1 MTGVRDRIS
10 GEDQAVSTVIGFVLI
25 FGILV
30 VSFSVYQATVVPQQ
44 NEDVEFEQQQS
55 VQSDLIELSS
65 SLLDVRSGDREG
77 SVSEH
82 PPVSVQLGTSY
93 PSRAVAVNPPP
104 PQVSLRSQQYGSI
117 NITNATVD
125 DSRVDGTLRGDPE
138 STLLGAEHETRSLV
152 YEADYNQYQ
161 EAPTTTFEHSMLYNE
176 FRDTNLPVTDQRL
189 VRNGTR
195 QLNIIL
201 FDGEVSESGFET
213 RLEPVTLDGPTTE
226 VPIEPDGGNISL
238 VLPTRTPSVWTQEGV
253 FGRSFGEGPSRV
265 RATETGEREVTVT
278 LKSGDWTLQMAQV
291 GYDGGERG
299 ETFSAVRENSP
310 GRSQNGTTNGPKVRL
325 DTDDAGQA
333 TAGEQISLS
342 SLGGTVTSVGS
353 EGRQRSAT
361 PIKEIR
367 YGATGPGDDRSG
379 VIEQFDTDQSSRTID
394 LSNQDGTIDTTGWEL
409 GNHTVTIRAQD
420 SAGFVSLGSDTDEFT
435 VEITEQGPFADLRA
449 TDLIANQKQSQTF
462 SIDLSAN
469 LEQGDQFTLNLSGT
483 NSSVDYPGAKGQYN
497 VDSGT
502 GSVVSADGETVEYE
516 AGASDGAGDTINI
529 TVKNGQGVDVGEA
542 YGEQPVRVSN
552 PDGSLGTEFL
562 VREQGD
568 FGPDDY
574 VEGDDIYV
582 TGDVTV
588 PQDERYGKID
598 ALGDVEL
605 KENTTTGGI
614 TGGGDVTLKSDTDAG
629 DITSG
634 GGVTVGQDSDV
645 DTVDADGDV
654 TLKQNT
660 MTDLITAGGDV
671 TLKSDTDAG
680 DITSGG
686 DVTVGQNAGIS
697 TVDADGDVEI
707 KSGSSSGSVTSDGN
721 VKAKSDVQIA
731 GDINTTGGSGG
742 VTLNDGVVVDG
753 DVFVPNE
760 DSLTCKG
767 TVRINGQSC
776 SEYKNDNY

>member
-1 MTGVRDRIS
+1 MTRVRNRIS
-10 GEDQAVSTVIGFVLI
+10 GGDRAVSTIIGFVLI

-44 NEDVEFEQQQS
+44 NKDAEFEQQQA

-65 SLLDVRSGDREG
+65 SLLDVRGDREG
-77 SVSEH
+77 SVREH
-82 PPVSVQLGTSY
+82 PPVGVQLGTSY
-93 PSRAVAVNPPP
+93 PSRAVAINPPP
-104 PQVSLRSQQYGSI
+104 PQGSLRSQQYGRI

-125 DSRVDGTLRGDPE
+125 ESRVDGTLGGNPE
-138 STLLGAEHETRSLV
+138 RTLLGTEHETRSLV
-152 YEADYNQYQ
+152 YETDYNQYQ

-176 FRDTNLPVTDQRL
+176 FRNANLPVTDQQL

-195 QLNIIL
+195 QLNIVL
-201 FDGEVSESGFET
+201 FDGEVSENGFET
-213 RLEPVTLDGPTTE
+213 RFEPVTLDGPTAE
-226 VPIEPDGGNISL
+226 VPIKPDGGSISL

-253 FGRSFGEGPSRV
+253 FGRSFDEGPSQI

-278 LKSGDWTLQMAQV
+278 LQSDNWTLQMARV
-291 GYDGGERG
+291 GYDGGEAG
-299 ETFSAVRENSP
+299 DTFSAVRENPS
-310 GRSQNGTTNGPKVRL
+310 GRAQNGTTNGPKVTL
-325 DTDDAGQA
+325 ENNDIGQV
-333 TAGEQISLS
+333 TVGEQIRLS
-342 SLGGTVTSVGS
+342 SLGGNITSVGS
-353 EGRQRSAT
+353 EEQQRSAT

-379 VIEQFDTDQSSRTID
+379 VIEQFDTDRSSRTIE
-394 LSNQDGTIDTTGWEL
+394 LSNQDGTINTTGWEP
-409 GNHTVTIRAQD
+409 GNHTVTITAQD
-420 SAGFVSLGSDTDEFT
+420 GAGYVSAGRDTDEFT
-435 VEITEQGPFADLRA
+435 VEITERGQFADLRV
-449 TDLIANQKQSQTF
+449 TDLVANQKQSQTF
-462 SIDLSAN
+462 SIDLSADLN
-469 LEQGDQFTLNLSGT
+469 NGDRFTLDLSDT
-483 NSSVDYPGAKGQYN
+483 ESSVEYPEAKGQYS

-502 GSVVSADGETVEYE
+502 GSVVSADSETVEYE
-516 AGASDGAGDTINI
+516 AGANDVAGDTINI
-529 TVKNGQGVDVGEA
+529 TVKNGQGVDVGDA
-542 YGEQPVRVSN
+542 YGEQPVSVSN
-552 PDGSLGTEFL
+552 SDDSLRTEFL

-568 FGPDDY
+568 FSPDNY
-574 VEGDDIYV
+574 AQGDDIYV

-588 PQDERYGKID
+588 PQDERYGKIA
-598 ALGDVEL
+598 ALGDVE
-605 KENTTTGGI
+605 
-614 TGGGDVTLKSDTDAG
+614 
-629 DITSG
+629 
-634 GGVTVGQDSDV
+634 
-645 DTVDADGDV
+645 
-654 TLKQNT
+654 LKQNT

-686 DVTVGQNAGIS
+686 GVTVGQNAEIS

>member
-30 VSFSVYQATVVPQQ
+30 ISFSVYQATVVPQQ
-44 NEDVEFEQQQS
+44 TEDVEFEQQQTL
-55 VQSDLIELSS
+55 QSDLVEPSS

-77 SVSEH
+77 SVREH
-82 PPVSVQLGTSY
+82 PPVSVQLGANY

-117 NITNATVD
+117 NITNAVVD
-125 DSRVDGTLRGDPE
+125 NSRVDGSLRGNPE
-138 STLLGAEHETRSLV
+138 STLLGTEHETRSLV

-176 FRDTNLPVTDQRL
+176 FRNANLPVTDQRL

-201 FDGEVSESGFET
+201 FDGDVSESGFET

-226 VPIEPDGGNISL
+226 VPIEPDGGEISL
-238 VLPTRTPSVWTQEGV
+238 VLPTRTPSIWTQEGV
-253 FGRSFGEGPSRV
+253 FGRSFGEGPSRI

-278 LKSGDWTLQMAQV
+278 LKSGDWTLQMTRV
-291 GYDGGERG
+291 GYDGGEGG
-299 ETFSAVRENSP
+299 ETFSAVREEPPNR
-310 GRSQNGTTNGPKVRL
+310 GQNGTTNGPKVTL
-325 DTDDAGQA
+325 DTNDAGQA

-342 SLGGTVTSVGS
+342 SLGGNVTSVGS
-353 EGRQRSAT
+353 EERQRSAT

-367 YGATGPGDDRSG
+367 YSVAGPGDDRSG
-379 VIEQFDTDQSSRTID
+379 VVEEFDTDQSSRTID
-394 LSNQDGTIDTTGWEL
+394 LSNQDGTIDTTGWEP

-420 SAGFVSLGSDTDEFT
+420 GAGYVSLGSDTDEFT
-435 VEITEQGPFADLRA
+435 VEITEQGTFADLRA
-449 TDLIANQKQSQTF
+449 TGLIANQKQSQTF
-462 SIDLSAN
+462 SIDLSADLKN
-469 LEQGDQFTLNLSGT
+469 GDQFTLDLSRTEG
-483 NSSVDYPGAKGQYN
+483 SIDYPNANGQYKI
-497 VDSGT
+497 DSGT

-516 AGASDGAGDTINI
+516 ANASDGAGETINI
-529 TVKNGQGVDVGEA
+529 TVKNGQGVDVGDA
-542 YGEQPVRVSN
+542 YGEQSVRVNNS
-552 PDGSLGTEFL
+552 DDSLGTEFL

-568 FGPDDY
+568 FSSGDY
-574 VEGDDIYV
+574 PEGDNIYV

-598 ALGDVEL
+598 ALGDIEL
-605 KENTTTGGI
+605 KQNTTTGDI

-634 GGVTVGQDSDV
+634 GGITVGQNSNV

-660 MTDLITAGGDV
+660 TTDLITASGDV

-686 DVTVGQNAGIS
+686 DVTVGQNS
-697 TVDADGDVEI
+697 NVDTVDADGDVEI

-721 VKAKSDVQIA
+721 VKAKSDVRIA
-731 GDINTTGGSGG
+731 GDINTTGGGG
-742 VTLNDGVVVDG
+742 DVTLKDGVVVDG
-753 DVFVPNE
+753 DVSVPNG
-760 DSLTCKG
+760 DSLTCEG